1 MKSFYRILIFAIS
14 LNFLSLSHCLS
25 AQINKI
31 DISGN
36 ERISDET
43 VLMFAFVSVGDDIDN
58 DKVNLILKELYESG
72 FFSNVNIQ
80 FEDNVLNILLIENPI
95 IENISFN
102 GIKAKKIK
110 DPITNNL
117 KLKNRSSFNS
127 VDLNHDKEKILST
140 LKELGYYFSKV
151 DVFINELET
160 FSSFLI

>member
-43 VLMFAFVSVGDDIDN
+43 VLMFASVSVGDDIDN

-117 KLKNRSSFNS
+117 KLRNRSS
-127 VDLNHDKEKILST
+127 
-140 LKELGYYFSKV
+140 
-151 DVFINELET
+151 
-160 FSSFLI
+160 